1 MAFKSQNLSWLMEKN
16 SFTDLIE
23 YLIADSGYSKLQLAE
38 KAGISR
44 SSLYN
49 LIKGEVG
56 ECKLSTLISL
66 AAALKVHPFEL
77 IQPFLRQSKPA
88 NTRTISTEF
97 IEDVTYPDYSLVI
110 PNQRFTKIWSVLNS
124 GQQAWENLFL
134 TCQDQPINGKENYGL
149 HPVNRAVPIP
159 YTEPNQRASVMVDFI
174 APSLPC
180 TVMSEWKTTDSN
192 GQLVFPHKSPLYC
205 LVKVCSY

>member
-1 MAFKSQNLSWLMEKN
+1 MNKN
-16 SFTDLIE
+16 GFNELIE
-23 YLIADSGYSKLQLAE
+23 YLISESGYSKSQLAE

-49 LIKGEVG
+49 LIKGDVG
-56 ECKLSTLISL
+56 ECKLSTLLSL
-66 AAALKVHPFEL
+66 AAVLKVHPFEL

-88 NTRTISTEF
+88 NTRTIGTEF
-97 IEDVTYPDYSLVI
+97 IEDVTYPDYSLVM

-124 GQQAWENLFL
+124 GTRAWENLWL
-134 TCQDQPINGKENYGL
+134 TCQDQPVTGSAQYGL
-149 HPVNRAVPIP
+149 QPVNNTVPIP

-180 TVMSEWKTTDSN
+180 TVMSEWKTTDSA
-192 GQLVFPHKSPLYC
+192 GQLVFPNKSPLYC